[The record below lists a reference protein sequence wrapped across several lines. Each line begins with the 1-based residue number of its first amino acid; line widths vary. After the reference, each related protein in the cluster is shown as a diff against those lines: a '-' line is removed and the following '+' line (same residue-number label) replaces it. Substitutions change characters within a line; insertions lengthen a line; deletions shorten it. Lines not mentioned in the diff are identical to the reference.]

1 MRLATLSIVLF
12 ASALTT
18 TSGSVRRL
26 AASEP
31 PPNVAEGW
39 LADIRLTYRLKARPD
54 RFEAPLGRS
63 RELSRLYPNHPLAVK
78 TFEISAYVLQ
88 RQQRWAEATR
98 EFVLTKRL
106 ALAAKDW
113 QTAAVAEH
121 GLSNIYMV
129 AGNIPGALE
138 LARQAVNTYP
148 DSSRASG
155 KVSLQTQYARMLA
168 RSGRFEDAIGVFT
181 AVIETAEREGLTSE
195 RADAWKLVGR
205 ELALRGELAAA
216 ERAVTESIRL
226 RYLDGDPELASDY
239 HDLADIRMRANR
251 PADALAVL
259 DLADRR
265 ISTAIRFP
273 AWRLHLLRGRARLAL
288 GDAKRA
294 LQDLRRAIRGID
306 SSPAYL
312 LPGDLLRSQNA
323 RPTEAHEYF
332 AIAALSEFDRT
343 GNRLLLHEAFA
354 VSEAGRAAAL
364 RAASVGPAI
373 PPSLSNRYWNI
384 VADLDEANARLLGQP
399 NEEARRRVSRLRLA
413 LAELETGSDYAAESA
428 SRLDSPTP
436 LHLLRRQE
444 ALISFQLGERL
455 SLAWTL
461 AAGRLEV
468 TRLPPRSAIQRQMQ
482 GWLDAAPGPE
492 KQTRAYQLNQVL
504 LARLPAA
511 IHAAQSWLV
520 AADGELFQAPL
531 ASLVT
536 AFKLSRPVY
545 VAELHALQLIPGAWA
560 LERRQSAIRTGRF
573 LGIGDPI
580 YNEADPRRAFRWSW
594 PGRDAG
600 QTELARLPGS
610 DAELRACARYWESAE
625 ILLGG
630 RATPVEFSSALAKSP
645 SVVHLA
651 IHVVPAPDAP
661 QENLLALGAS
671 PEGRS
676 TFVGP
681 EWIGAHRLPGS
692 LVVMNGC
699 RSGSGLVTAGE
710 GLMGLTRAWLRAGAA
725 RVLSTYWPTL
735 DDGGAFTDEF
745 YRQLTQGGLS
755 TAEALRRAQLTMIAQ
770 PDWRSGPQYWA
781 AYFLIGYP
789 DGP

>member
-1 MRLATLSIVLF
+1 MRFTALSFVLL

-18 TSGSVRRL
+18 
-26 AASEP
+26 ASESAPRWAAPEP
-31 PPNVAEGW
+31 PAAAVKQW
-39 LADIRLTYRLKARPD
+39 LADLRFAHQYKGRPD
-54 RFEAPLGRS
+54 RVEAPLARS
-63 RELSRLYPNHPLAVK
+63 RELSRLYPRHRLTVK
-78 TFEISAYVLQ
+78 TFEVSAYVLHQ
-88 RQQRWAEATR
+88 QQRFAEATR

-106 ALAAKDW
+106 ALAADDKL
-113 QTAAVAEH
+113 TAATSENA
-121 GLSNIYMV
+121 LSNIYLA

-138 LARQAVNTYP
+138 SAQQAVRTFP
-148 DSSRASG
+148 ETSFPAG
-155 KVSLQTQYARMLA
+155 KATLRMHYARVLA
-168 RSGRFEDAIGVFT
+168 RSGRFDEAMPVFI
-181 AVIETAEREGLTSE
+181 AVIELTEREGLTQQ
-195 RADAWKLVGR
+195 RADVWKLVGR
-205 ELALRGELAAA
+205 EFALRGELAAA
-216 ERAVTESIRL
+216 EHAVTESLRL
-226 RYLDGDPELASDY
+226 RHLRGDPEMASDY
-239 HDLADIRMRANR
+239 HDLADIRLRANR

-259 DLADRR
+259 DLADLR
-265 ISTAIRFP
+265 ISTAVKFP
-273 AWRLHLLRGRARLAL
+273 AWRLHLLRGQARLAL

-294 LQDLRRAIRGID
+294 LEDLRRAIRGID

-323 RPTEAHEYF
+323 RPTEAHELF

-364 RAASVGPAI
+364 RAANGGPAI
-373 PPSLSNRYWNI
+373 PPSLSNRYWSI
-384 VADLDEANARLLGQP
+384 VADLDEAHSQLLRQP
-399 NEEARRRVSRLRLA
+399 KEEVRQRVSQLRLA

-436 LHLLRRQE
+436 LHLLGRRE
-444 ALISFQLGERL
+444 ALISFQLGERV

-468 TRLPPRSAIQRQMQ
+468 TRLPPRRAIQQQMQ
-482 GWLDAAPGPE
+482 GWLDAAPGLE
-492 KQTRAYQLNQVL
+492 RQTRAYQLAQVL
-504 LARLPAA
+504 LEGLPPAV
-511 IHAAQSWLV
+511 HAAQSWLV
-520 AADGELFQAPL
+520 AADGEIFQAPL

-536 AFKLSRPVY
+536 AFKSSRPVY

-560 LERRQSAIRTGRF
+560 LERRQPALRAGRF

-580 YNEADPRRAFRWSW
+580 YNEADPRRAARWSW
-594 PGRDAG
+594 PDRDAG

-610 DAELRACARYWESAE
+610 DAELRACARNWESTE

-630 RATPVEFSSALAKSP
+630 RATPAEFSSALAKSP

-661 QENLLALGAS
+661 QENLLALGAG
-671 PEGRS
+671 PEGRPS
-676 TFVGP
+676 FVGP

-735 DDGGAFTDEF
+735 DDGGAFTNEF

-755 TAEALRRAQLTMIAQ
+755 TAEALRRAQLMMIAQ

>member
-1 MRLATLSIVLF
+1 MRFAALFIVLL

-18 TSGSVRRL
+18 ASGSARRL
-26 AASEP
+26 ATPEP
-31 PPNVAEGW
+31 PPKVAEQW
-39 LADIRLTYRLKARPD
+39 LADIRLTHQFKARPD
-54 RFEAPLGRS
+54 RFEAPLARS
-63 RELSRLYPNHPLAVK
+63 RELSRLYPHHRLAVR
-78 TFEISAYVLQ
+78 TFEISAYILQ

-106 ALAAKDW
+106 ALAARDW

-138 LARQAVNTYP
+138 LVRQAVNTYP
-148 DSSRASG
+148 DASRPSG
-155 KVSLQTQYARMLA
+155 KVTLQTQYARMLA
-168 RSGRFEDAIGVFT
+168 RSGRFEEAIPVFT
-181 AVIETAEREGLTSE
+181 AVIEAAEREGLTNE

-205 ELALRGELAAA
+205 ELALRGELDAA
-216 ERAVTESIRL
+216 EHAINESL
-226 RYLDGDPELASDY
+226 RMRHLSGDPEMASDY

-259 DLADRR
+259 DLAELR
-265 ISTAIRFP
+265 ISTAVRFP

-288 GDAKRA
+288 GDGKGA
-294 LQDLRRAIRGID
+294 LADLRRAIRGID
-306 SSPAYL
+306 SSPVYL
-312 LPGDLLRSQNA
+312 LPGDLLRSLVA
-323 RPTEAHEYF
+323 RPTEAHEFF
-332 AIAALSEFDRT
+332 AIAALGEFDRT
-343 GNRLLLHEAFA
+343 GNRRLLDEAFA

-364 RAASVGPAI
+364 RAATMGPPI
-373 PPSLSNRYWNI
+373 PASLTNRYWNI
-384 VADLDEANARLLGQP
+384 VADLDEANAQLLRQHD
-399 NEEARRRVSRLRLA
+399 EAASRRVSQLRLV
-413 LAELETGSDYAAESA
+413 LAELETGSDDAAELA

-444 ALISFQLGERL
+444 ALISFQLGEQL
-455 SLAWTL
+455 SLAWSL
-461 AAGRLEV
+461 AGGRLEV
-468 TRLPPRSAIQRQMQ
+468 TRLPARSVIQRQLQ
-482 GWLDAAPGPE
+482 GWLDAAPGPD
-492 KQTRAYQLNQVL
+492 KQARAHELNLVL
-504 LARLPAA
+504 LAGLPPAV
-511 IHAAQSWLV
+511 HAAQFWLV

-531 ASLVT
+531 ASLVS
-536 AFKLSRPVY
+536 AFKSSRPVY
-545 VAELHALQLIPGAWA
+545 VTELHALQLIPGAWA
-560 LERRQSAIRTGRF
+560 LERRQPAIRTGRF
-573 LGIGDPI
+573 LGVGDPI
-580 YNEADPRRAFRWSW
+580 YNEADPRRAFRWSR

-600 QTELARLPGS
+600 QNELPRLPGS

-625 ILLGG
+625 ILLAE
-630 RATPVEFSSALAKSP
+630 RATPVEFSRALAKSP

-661 QENLLALGAS
+661 QENLLALGAG
-671 PEGRS
+671 PEGRPS
-676 TFVGP
+676 YVGP
-681 EWIGAHRLPGS
+681 EWIGAHRLGGG
-692 LVVMNGC
+692 LVMMNGC

-725 RVLSTYWPTL
+725 RVVSTYWPTV
-735 DDGGAFTDEF
+735 DDGGAFTTEF
-745 YRQLTQGGLS
+745 YRLLTREGLS